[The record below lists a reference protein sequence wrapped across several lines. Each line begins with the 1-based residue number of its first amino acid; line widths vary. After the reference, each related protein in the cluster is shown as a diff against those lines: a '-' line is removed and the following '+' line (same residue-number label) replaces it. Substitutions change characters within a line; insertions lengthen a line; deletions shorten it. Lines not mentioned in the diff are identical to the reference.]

1 MTKPTTSTVVLAV
14 ADVAGFTLAC
24 RGRSDTEAFEMLNRF
39 YHHAAV
45 AVAPA
50 QGRVVKF
57 IGDAVLIIFP
67 ESFAAQAVTAI
78 HDLRDTV
85 QDLWSEFGAECSV
98 RVHAHL
104 GSVACGLLGPD
115 QHFDVIGTAVNDLFR
130 MPSDGPEIS
139 PALARKLAA
148 QP

>member
-1 MTKPTTSTVVLAV
+1 MKKPRVATVVLAV
-14 ADVAGFTLAC
+14 ADVAGFTKAC
-24 RGRSDTEAFEMLNRF
+24 RGRSNVEAFEMLDRF
-39 YHHAAV
+39 YRHAVA

-67 ESFAAQAVTAI
+67 ESRAVQAVTALQ
-78 HDLRDTV
+78 DLRDTV
-85 QDLWSEFGAECSV
+85 QDLWSEFDAGCSV
-98 RVHAHL
+98 RIHAHL
-104 GSVACGLLGPD
+104 GSVACGPLGPD
-115 QHFDVIGTAVNDLFR
+115 QHFDVIGAAVNDLFR

-139 PALARKLAA
+139 PALASKLAA